1 MNKQKIIFQFTDKTL
16 TVYQW
21 SGDGLQTDSVYYLNN
36 PEDLALFT
44 KAISSWIGIT
54 GYVLLNL
61 SSEEYNEEPLPHVIG
76 KDRKLLLERK
86 LGKLYPNSEYTHY
99 KLLKREKTGR
109 KDDIYLLSGIADTA
123 IIEPYLDIINGQ
135 QVEISGVYSTPLII
149 HEIIKPLKHSSQVLV
164 VAAGKPADN
173 RLPFRQTFLND
184 KLIHFN
190 RLTSI
195 VTSGEPDDLATKFN
209 REIQRTWQYL
219 QNRQEL
225 KPGVDLEVILIV
237 PDNVEAALKSQA
249 QVPHCE
255 YVFAKLEELV
265 KLHQAEYKIEQPN
278 FASLTAF
285 LLGKTVHKT
294 PHYKPKKLAFVR
306 LHQQAKRYLLAAS
319 IILAIVTF
327 GITGSNLVKNHQM
340 KKTNQQM
347 NHTLLGNS
355 EHVEKLK
362 SWFNA
367 RQSSP
372 KKMESVVITARQLT
386 EGNPLPQRIFE
397 IIGGAYNNYND
408 LSLRTLEW
416 KTSSTSENNAQTT
429 NNQRKNNF
437 EESIS
442 SNTILV
448 SLEGEVLS
456 FHGNYRHAIERIQA
470 FANGLNRLASVTSVT
485 IHKLP
490 LDLNPATNIT
500 RSIADQTAPTYALD
514 VQINLGALQ

>member
-1 MNKQKIIFQFTDKTL
+1 MIFQFTDKTL
-16 TVYQW
+16 TVYLW
-21 SGDGLQTDSVYYLNN
+21 SRGGLHTDSVYYLNN
-36 PEDLALFT
+36 PKDLDLFSKT
-44 KAISSWIGIT
+44 TPGWVDTI

-61 SSEEYNEEPLPHVIG
+61 SSEEYHEEQLPHIQG
-76 KDRKLLLERK
+76 KDRKLMLERK
-86 LGKLYPNSEYTHY
+86 LGKLYPNSDYTHY

-109 KDDIYLLSGIADTA
+109 KDDVYLLSGVTDTA

-135 QVEISGVYSTPLII
+135 QIEISGVYSTPLII

-164 VAAGKPADN
+164 IASGKPADD

-225 KPGVDLEVILIV
+225 KPGIDLEVILIV
-237 PDNVEAALKSQA
+237 PDNVEAALASQI
-249 QVPHCE
+249 QVPHCK
-255 YVFAKLEELV
+255 YAFAKLEELV
-265 KLHQAEYKIEQPN
+265 KLHQAEDKIQQPN

-294 PHYKPKKLAFVR
+294 PHYTPKKLAFVR
-306 LHQQAKRYLLAAS
+306 LQQQAKRYLLAAS
-319 IILAIVTF
+319 IVLAIVTL
-327 GITGSNLVKNHQM
+327 GITGSNLLKSHQL
-340 KKTNQQM
+340 KKANQQM

-355 EHVEKLK
+355 ENVGKLK

-372 KKMESVVITARQLT
+372 QKMESVVTTARILT
-386 EGNPLPQRIFE
+386 EGSPLPQRMFE
-397 IIGGAYNNYND
+397 IISSGYKKFND
-408 LSLRTLEW
+408 LSLKTIEW
-416 KTSSTSENNAQTT
+416 KTSKWKTNSTSKNNIQTT
-429 NNQRKNNF
+429 NHQEKLNTG
-437 EESIS
+437 ESIP
-442 SNTILV
+442 SNTVLV
-448 SLEGEVLS
+448 TLEGEVLN
-456 FHGNYRHAIERIQA
+456 FHGNYRQAIERIQA
-470 FANGLNRLASVTSVT
+470 FAIELDSLAPVASVK
-485 IHKLP
+485 IRKLP
-490 LDLNPATNIT
+490 LDINPATNIS

-514 VQINLGALQ
+514 VQINTGAL

>member
-1 MNKQKIIFQFTDKTL
+1 MQKMIFQFTDKTL

-21 SGDGLQTDSVYYLNN
+21 SSGGLQTDSVYYLNN
-36 PEDLALFT
+36 QEDLELFT
-44 KAISSWIGIT
+44 KAIPGWIGIT

-61 SSEEYNEEPLPHVIG
+61 SSEEYHEEQLPHIQG
-76 KDRKLLLERK
+76 KDRKLMLERK
-86 LGKLYPNSEYTHY
+86 LGKLYPNSDYTHY

-109 KDDIYLLSGIADTA
+109 KDDVYLLSGIADTT
-123 IIEPYLDIINGQ
+123 IIEPYLDIINEQ
-135 QVEISGVYSTPLII
+135 QIEISGVYSTPLII

-164 VAAGKPADN
+164 IATGKPADD

-225 KPGVDLEVILIV
+225 KPGVDLEVILIA
-237 PDNVEAALKSQA
+237 PDNVEAVLNNQMQA
-249 QVPHCE
+249 PHCQ

-265 KLHQAEYKIEQPN
+265 KLHQAEDKIQQPN

-319 IILAIVTF
+319 IALAIITF
-327 GITGSNLVKNHQM
+327 GITGSNLVKSHQM

-355 EHVEKLK
+355 EHVDKLK

-372 KKMESVVITARQLT
+372 KKMESVVITARKIT
-386 EGNPLPQRIFE
+386 EGSPLPQRLFE
-397 IIGGAYNNYND
+397 TISSGYNNFND
-408 LSLRTLEW
+408 LSLKTLEW
-416 KTSSTSENNAQTT
+416 KTSPTPENNTQRTNHQT
-429 NNQRKNNF
+429 KNNS
-437 EESIS
+437 EEPIPK
-442 SNTILV
+442 NTVLV
-448 SLEGEVLS
+448 TLEGEVLG
-456 FHGNYRHAIERIQA
+456 FHGNYRQAIERIQT
-470 FANGLNRLASVTSVT
+470 FANGLNGLDSVTSVV
-485 IHKLP
+485 IRKLP
-490 LDLNPATNIT
+490 LDINPATNIS

-514 VQINLGALQ
+514 LQINTGAL

>member
-16 TVYQW
+16 TVYKW
-21 SGDGLQTDSVYYLNN
+21 SRGELHNDSVYYLNN

-44 KAISSWIGIT
+44 KAIPNWINIT

-61 SSEEYNEEPLPHVIG
+61 LGEEYHEEQLPHIQG
-76 KDRKLLLERK
+76 KDRKLMLERK
-86 LGKLYPNSEYTHY
+86 LGKLYPNSDYTHY

-109 KDDIYLLSGIADTA
+109 KDDVFLLSGVTDTA

-135 QVEISGVYSTPLII
+135 QIEISGVYSTPLII

-164 VAAGKPADN
+164 IASGKPADD

-195 VTSGEPDDLATKFN
+195 VTSGEQDDLATKFN

-225 KPGVDLEVILIV
+225 KPGVDLEVILIT
-237 PDNVEAALKSQA
+237 PDNVEAALNSQP
-249 QVPHCE
+249 QVPHCQ

-265 KLHQAEYKIEQPN
+265 KLHQAEDKIQQPN

-294 PHYKPKKLAFVR
+294 PHYKPKKLSFVR

-319 IILAIVTF
+319 IILAIITLGV
-327 GITGSNLVKNHQM
+327 TGSNLIKNHQM

-347 NHTLLGNS
+347 NHALLGNS

-372 KKMESVVITARQLT
+372 EKMESVVATARKLSR
-386 EGNPLPQRIFE
+386 GSLLPQRMFE
-397 IIGGAYNNYND
+397 MVSGGYKDFND
-408 LSLRTLEW
+408 LSLKTLEW
-416 KTSSTSENNAQTT
+416 KTNSASENNIQTT
-429 NNQRKNNF
+429 NHERKPNGG
-437 EESIS
+437 ESIP
-442 SNTILV
+442 SNSVLV
-448 SLEGEVLS
+448 TLEGEVLN
-456 FHGNYRHAIERIQA
+456 FHGNYRQAIERIQA
-470 FANGLNRLASVTSVT
+470 FASGLNSLTPVTSVK
-485 IHKLP
+485 IRKLP
-490 LDLNPATNIT
+490 LDINPTINIS
-500 RSIADQTAPTYALD
+500 RSIADQTAPAYALEL
-514 VQINLGALQ
+514 QINTGAL

>member
-1 MNKQKIIFQFTDKTL
+1 MNNQKIIFQFTDKTL

-21 SGDGLQTDSVYYLNN
+21 ARGELHTDSVYYLSN

-44 KAISSWIGIT
+44 NATPGWAGIT

-61 SSEEYNEEPLPHVIG
+61 SSEEYHEEQLPHVQG
-76 KDRKLLLERK
+76 KDRQLILERK
-86 LGKLYPNSEYTHY
+86 LGKLYPNSDYTHY

-109 KDDIYLLSGIADTA
+109 KDDVYLLSGIADTA

-135 QVEISGVYSTPLII
+135 QIEISGVYSTPLII

-164 VAAGKPADN
+164 IATGKPAED

-225 KPGVDLEVILIV
+225 KPGVDLEVILIA
-237 PDNVEAALKSQA
+237 PDNLEAALNNQM
-249 QVPHCE
+249 QVPHCQ
-255 YVFAKLEELV
+255 YIFAKLEELV
-265 KLHQAEYKIEQPN
+265 KLHQAEDKIQQPN
-278 FASLTAF
+278 FSSLTAF

-319 IILAIVTF
+319 IVLATVTL
-327 GITGSNLVKNHQM
+327 GVTASNLVKNHQM
-340 KKTNQQM
+340 KKANQQM
-347 NHTLLGNS
+347 NQTRLDSSG
-355 EHVEKLK
+355 HVEKLK
-362 SWFNA
+362 SWFDA

-372 KKMESVVITARQLT
+372 KKMESVVTTARKLT
-386 EGNPLPQRIFE
+386 AGHPLPQRIFE
-397 IIGGAYNNYND
+397 IISDGYKNFND
-408 LSLRTLEW
+408 LSLKTLEW
-416 KTSSTSENNAQTT
+416 KTTSTLKDKAQTT
-429 NNQRKNNF
+429 NHQKKRNSG
-437 EESIS
+437 EPIP
-442 SNTILV
+442 SNTVLV
-448 SLEGEVLS
+448 TLEGEVLN
-456 FHGNYRHAIERIQA
+456 FHGNYRQAIERIQD
-470 FANGLNRLASVTSVT
+470 FADRLNSLDLVTSVKVR
-485 IHKLP
+485 KLP
-490 LDLNPATNIT
+490 LDINPTINIS

-514 VQINLGALQ
+514 VQLNTGAL